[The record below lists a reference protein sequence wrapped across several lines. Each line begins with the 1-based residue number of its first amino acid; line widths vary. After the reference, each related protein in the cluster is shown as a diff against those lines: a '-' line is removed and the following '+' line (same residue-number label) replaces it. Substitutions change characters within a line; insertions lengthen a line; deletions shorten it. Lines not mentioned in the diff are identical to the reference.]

1 MRRFGTRVALV
12 LLLGPTTLVAQAP
25 TDTSLVRRILAAEDR
40 RDANDPALAEG
51 CAHPDQRIA
60 VLARRAHGR
69 IVDSAFAFRDSLPT
83 LPAPP
88 SYPDPA
94 WRLRYRALGARGVA
108 CSTVQAA
115 LADSAWPVRFRAM
128 AALTPTCADSTSLAR
143 MHMFASGSVAGVTWH
158 HAAHAT
164 VALARLGATDV
175 TPRIRALAGHAEWN
189 ARVYAV
195 RAAMTGADTVQAR
208 ALLSDRHANVR
219 AAAISALARSEALT
233 DRAAFV
239 RALRDSNLVV
249 VLAAARALA
258 AAPEPEARRAANVA
272 FRHWAARDNDSE
284 RDVRRALLAAAGRP
298 ASDDRPRAA
307 PPPVPDE
314 AAALALGAEARVR
327 VTMARGGTFVVRL
340 RGDAAPIMAARILE
354 LVRAGYYDGKSWHR
368 VEHDFVVQ
376 GGSPGADEYVGHP
389 RFLRDELGGVPHVR
403 GTVGMSTRGH
413 DTGDAQW
420 FINLRD
426 NLRLNGAY
434 TVFGE
439 VIEGIEVVDGILE
452 GDVIASMAL
461 IER

>member
-1 MRRFGTRVALV
+1 VAIALTGPVALA
-12 LLLGPTTLVAQAP
+12 AQTPAEM
-25 TDTSLVRRILAAEDR
+25 DLARRILTAEDR
-40 RDANDPALAEG
+40 RDASDPVLAE
-51 CAHPDQRIA
+51 ARTHPDARIRL
-60 VLARRAHGR
+60 LARRAHDR
-69 IVDSAFAFRDSLPT
+69 IMDSTFASRDSLPT

-108 CSTVQAA
+108 CTTVQAA
-115 LADSAWPVRFRAM
+115 LVDSAWPVRFRAM
-128 AALTPTCADSTSLAR
+128 AALTPSCADSTSLAR
-143 MHMFASGSVAGVTWH
+143 LQMYATGSVAAVTWH

-164 VALARLGATDV
+164 LSLARLGAPDAA
-175 TPRIRALAGHAEWN
+175 PRIRALAAHTEWN

-195 RAAMTGADTVQAR
+195 RAAMSGKDTTQVR
-208 ALLSDRHANVR
+208 ALLRDRHPNVR
-219 AAAISALARSEALT
+219 AAAIGALSGSEELV

-258 AAPEPEARRAANVA
+258 DAPEPEARRAANET
-272 FRHWAARDNDSE
+272 FTRWAARDNDSE

-298 ASDDRPRAA
+298 TSDDRPRAT
-307 PPPVPDE
+307 PPPVPAE
-314 AAALALGAEARVR
+314 AAALALGREARVR
-327 VTMARGGTFVVRL
+327 VTMARGGAFVVRL
-340 RGDAAPIMAARILE
+340 RGDAAPIMAARMLE
-354 LVRAGYYDGKSWHR
+354 LVRSGYYDGRSWHR

-376 GGSPGADEYVGHP
+376 GGSPGSDEYVGHP
-389 RFLRDELGGVPHVR
+389 RFLRDELGLVPHVR

-426 NLRLNGAY
+426 NLRLNRDY

-439 VIEGIEVVDGILE
+439 IIDGIEVVDGILE
-452 GDVIASMAL
+452 GDVIASMMV
-461 IER
+461 IED